1 VTNFV
6 GTGVTSTPLFDLRDP
21 TSGAPGTLTGN
32 AEAALI
38 AGGFQVNEQNLFTM
52 SAVLNNPAAF
62 PNGAADYIDP
72 TSTTADGAQFALNMI
87 SLYDI
92 PPTANDPLF
101 QFDLSQPVN
110 NQTAIID
117 GVELAWQHFFGESG
131 FGFQA
136 NATFVNG
143 DVAYNVRARPEIQQ
157 FALQG
162 LSDSANAVLMY
173 EKHGLSA
180 RLAYNWRDAF
190 LATTVWQGQQGLP
203 GFVDTYK
210 QVDLNVTYNFSDQFA
225 MGLDGIN
232 LTGEGQLIYSRTKDM
247 QWWNGEG
254 DPRWMLTARYNF
266 Q

>member
-1 VTNFV
+1 
-6 GTGVTSTPLFDLRDP
+6 
-21 TSGAPGTLTGN
+21 
-32 AEAALI
+32 
-38 AGGFQVNEQNLFTM
+38 M
-52 SAVLNNPAAF
+52 
-62 PNGAADYIDP
+62 
-72 TSTTADGAQFALNMI
+72 
-87 SLYDI
+87 
-92 PPTANDPLF
+92 
-101 QFDLSQPVN
+101 
-110 NQTAIID
+110 
-117 GVELAWQHFFGESG
+117 ELAWQHFFGESG

-173 EKHGLSA
+173 EKNGLSA